1 MPPSQSDG
9 QQSASDDGN
18 AVQAANGK
26 NLCIIQSYDQ
36 KEITGISEQPF
47 HPDSQPQRTDS
58 YVLYRTGSISYRG
71 QKRHDQRAEKSGNRR
86 DSHQKRKKYLSAE
99 VTGFSHVWNIQFTRT
114 FI

>member
-58 YVLYRTGSISYRG
+58 YVLP
-71 QKRHDQRAEKSGNRR
+71 HW
-86 DSHQKRKKYLSAE
+86 L
-99 VTGFSHVWNIQFTRT
+99 NILPWTEAP
-114 FI
+114 